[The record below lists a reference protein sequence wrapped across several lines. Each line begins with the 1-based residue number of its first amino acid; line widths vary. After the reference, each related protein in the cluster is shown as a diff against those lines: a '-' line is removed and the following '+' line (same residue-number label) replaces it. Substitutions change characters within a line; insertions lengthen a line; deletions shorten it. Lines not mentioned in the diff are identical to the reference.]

1 MNTVIVF
8 GRPIFFIVLIFDRSA
23 DNPVIVL
30 FSKKIRV
37 ANRHEAAKIRTW
49 HYLVLWPSQG
59 CYHFKEAWPQI
70 FMYLTAIY
78 ITLTNSVLQGLST
91 HGSVKIKWYL
101 RNFTFKK
108 MNHRVNSYRFD
119 RFLTFLSTWK
129 NQSQLALSANKNT
142 QLIIFGFLCADTKPA
157 VSFPSPPFSQTYLK
171 ILLLRYF

>member
-1 MNTVIVF
+1 MIEQPVELHLINTVIVF

-37 ANRHEAAKIRTW
+37 AIRHEAAKIRTW

-101 RNFTFKK
+101 RNFALKK
-108 MNHRVNSYRFD
+108 WTTESTPIGSTVS
-119 RFLTFLSTWK
+119 LLFLS
-129 NQSQLALSANKNT
+129 
-142 QLIIFGFLCADTKPA
+142 I
-157 VSFPSPPFSQTYLK
+157 
-171 ILLLRYF
+171 